1 MRNIDHADHQ
11 GTADAA
17 LQTEPEGSQNDR
29 QIIKPLK
36 DVMEHR
42 DVERSKIM
50 QQADEGDDE
59 EKQDDSQIDI

>member
-1 MRNIDHADHQ
+1 
-11 GTADAA
+11 
-17 LQTEPEGSQNDR
+17 
-29 QIIKPLK
+29 
-36 DVMEHR
+36 MEHR